1 LLLPLKALI
10 PEEVAL
16 LDYEAAVHIM
26 HVEDL
31 TVRSPSPAGGRGR
44 DQDAGG
50 TEGAGSGGGGA
61 GADPRGPL
69 GPTRGAGVD
78 PGRETP
84 SHQWRGGAG
93 SGHHCGAVGPHY
105 RCHGGVSG
113 AARCYRLSEGLGS
126 GQWWIWK
133 RVGR

>member
-16 LDYEAAVHIM
+16 LDYEATVHIM

-44 DQDAGG
+44 DQDAGS
-50 TEGAGSGGGGA
+50 TEGAVSGGGGA
-61 GADPRGPL
+61 GADPHGPL

-78 PGRETP
+78 PSRETP
-84 SHQWRGGAG
+84 SHQWRWFRPPLWRRGA
-93 SGHHCGAVGPHY
+93 PLP
-105 RCHGGVSG
+105 VSWW
-113 AARCYRLSEGLGS
+113 
-126 GQWWIWK
+126 GQWGSPLLPSK
-133 RVGR
+133 